1 MSGAAVLVTG
11 AGGFVG
17 SAVVR
22 RLVRGGASFADG
34 RPVEHVVAM
43 LSPQGAAARLKELPR
58 DDAWSIERCD
68 VGDRPALRALLG
80 RVQPRAIVHAAL
92 ADGAFRQVPEGE
104 DPLVAGPLSTL
115 VGGLVDVP
123 GARFLHAGSAWVLG
137 SGDRLDES
145 APLDP
150 ITPYARNKARADALI
165 PELAGRAGVPWI
177 NLRLFNLFGR
187 YEKETRLLPTLVARL
202 GRGEVAELTHGTQ
215 VRDFNDVDVVAGAF
229 ADALAAPESAC
240 DALYHVGSGRGVSV
254 REFAL
259 DVAVYFERPDLVR
272 FGDAD
277 TEDQG
282 VPCLVADPTLA
293 HERLGW
299 NPDPDLEHRVRDAVV
314 WWLERLRPEVH
325 R

>member
-1 MSGAAVLVTG
+1 MSRAAVLVTG

-34 RPVEHVVAM
+34 RPVERVVAM
-43 LSPQGAAARLKELPR
+43 LSPRGAPARLEELPR

-68 VGDRPALRALLG
+68 VGDRPALRGLLG
-80 RVQPRAIVHAAL
+80 RVKPRAIVHAAL
-92 ADGAFRQVPEGE
+92 ADAAFREVPEGE
-104 DPLVAGPLSTL
+104 DLIVAGPLSTL
-115 VGGLVDVP
+115 IDGLADVP
-123 GARFLHAGSAWVLG
+123 GARFLHAGSAWVLR
-137 SGDRLDES
+137 SGDRLDEL
-145 APLDP
+145 APLEP

-165 PELAGRAGVPWI
+165 PELAGRAGVSWI

-187 YEKETRLLPTLVARL
+187 YEKETRLLPSLVAQL
-202 GRGEVAELTHGTQ
+202 ERGEAAELTHGTQ
-215 VRDFNDVDVVAGAF
+215 VRDFNDVDAVARAF

-240 DALYHVGSGRGVSV
+240 GTLYHIGSGRGVSV

-259 DVAVYFERPDLVR
+259 DVAAYFERPDLVR

-293 HERLGW
+293 RDRLGW
-299 NPDPDLEHRVRDAVV
+299 NPDPDLERCVRDAVT